1 MAFKVG
7 YFLRESATNL
17 RRNKLMTAAA
27 VLTAAIALVLLGGV
41 MLIGDLVQGFTGELE
56 ERVEVQ
62 VFLTEE
68 ITEDQQ
74 DGIRNTLTD
83 LEVVGDVDYVS
94 KAEAFEEWKE
104 RYANEPVL
112 VENVDEETLPASFRV
127 AMEDPERVD
136 VIRSKLG
143 DNPAVEEIVDQR
155 ETVEKLLNVTG
166 LLRTFSAV
174 MVVVLFVAAVLL
186 IANTIQLAIYAR
198 RQEIEIM
205 KLVGATNW
213 FVRVPFM
220 VEGLVEGLAGAVIA
234 LVLLAVGKSFV
245 QGALPVFIPTGEL
258 ASTDP
263 VRMAWLLFLGMA
275 IGVLGSAV
283 ALRRYLEV

>member
-74 DGIRNTLTD
+74 DGIRDTLTD

-143 DNPAVEEIVDQR
+143 GNPAVEEIVDQR